1 MRTQKIHKGKIWFGV
16 LIGLHFSLL
25 SYSQRP
31 NREETISYINK
42 KLSPVCSVVV
52 KSGDIIATYFDE
64 GGQRIR
70 EDRVAI
76 GNLDTLVRYNV
87 KENVFI
93 IPTIKGC
100 EECVTRKLIV
110 QKVKRFYS
118 RLSFTMEGSDKEIKG
133 LRKALVHLIRIGS
146 EFRYHDEIS
155 FEE

>member
-1 MRTQKIHKGKIWFGV
+1 MSTQKIHKGKIWFGV
-16 LIGLHFSLL
+16 AICLHFSLL

-31 NREETISYINK
+31 NKAETISYINEQ
-42 KLSPVCSVVV
+42 LAPTCSVAV

-64 GGQRIR
+64 GGQKIR

-76 GNLDTLVRYNV
+76 GNLDTLIRYNI
-87 KENVFI
+87 KEKIFI

-110 QKVKRFYS
+110 QKSRRPYS
-118 RLSFTMEGSDKEIKG
+118 RLSFAKEGSDKEIKG
-133 LRKALVHLIRIGS
+133 LRKALLHLIRIGS